1 MAQSREMLASPST
14 AEEQAAVWWR
24 AVLAR
29 DARFD
34 GVFVY
39 AVRSTGVY
47 CRPSCPSRRPGRDKV
62 LFFARP
68 EEAAQAGYR
77 PCRRCRPLETSPQAA
92 LVREACRYLDE
103 RQDERVTLGEL
114 ASHLR
119 VSPYHLLRT
128 FKRLTGLT
136 PRQYAEA
143 GRLARVKSLLRQ
155 GNGVTEALY
164 DAGYGSS
171 SRFYQEAS
179 ARLGMTPRAYRRGG
193 QGMRIGYTIVDSPLG
208 RLLVAATERGVCAV
222 YLGESDAALE
232 EALRREYPRAELFAD
247 SEGLGRWVRALLD
260 HLEGRLP
267 HLELPLDVQATAFQW
282 RVWELLRQIPYGST
296 RTYSQ
301 LARELGRPGAARAV
315 ARACATNPVAL
326 VIPCHRAVRADGDL
340 AGYRWG
346 VERKSALLERERA
359 LSRGAGQPERA
370 EGG

>member
-1 MAQSREMLASPST
+1 
-14 AEEQAAVWWR
+14 
-24 AVLAR
+24 
-29 DARFD
+29 
-34 GVFVY
+34 
-39 AVRSTGVY
+39 
-47 CRPSCPSRRPGRDKV
+47 
-62 LFFARP
+62 
-68 EEAAQAGYR
+68 
-77 PCRRCRPLETSPQAA
+77 
-92 LVREACRYLDE
+92 
-103 RQDERVTLGEL
+103 
-114 ASHLR
+114 
-119 VSPYHLLRT
+119 
-128 FKRLTGLT
+128 
-136 PRQYAEA
+136 
-143 GRLARVKSLLRQ
+143 
-155 GNGVTEALY
+155 
-164 DAGYGSS
+164 
-171 SRFYQEAS
+171 
-179 ARLGMTPRAYRRGG
+179 
-193 QGMRIGYTIVDSPLG
+193 MRIGCTCVESPLG

-301 LARELGRPGAARAV
+301 LARDLGRPGAARAV